1 MFVENK
7 IGQLFIIGIS
17 GTTLREDEA
26 EFIVKNNIGGII
38 LFDRNIESPE
48 QLHALCASINA
59 LKEKTPE
66 KLPPFISIDM
76 EGGRV
81 ARLKK
86 PFTTWPPLKQLG
98 NIDSTSLA
106 FNFAMAMGEE
116 LSAMGINLDYA
127 PCTDV
132 LTNPKNEIIG
142 DRAISTDPEQ
152 VSKIAS
158 ALVRGY
164 IKGNV
169 IPCAKHFPGH
179 GNTLLDSHFDL
190 PVEDDVDLET
200 LKNRELVPFK
210 KVFRARL
217 DMVMTAHILYPKV
230 DKDNPATFSSIILKD
245 LLRDDLKYRGLVISD
260 DLDMKAIRN
269 HHEVADIPI
278 KALNA
283 GCDILLYC
291 NEPTSP
297 MIAMDAIKKALANNE
312 LNTDELME
320 SYQRVIKVKQNKLA
334 SLKQLPLDEALSFVG
349 KVEHKELSSAI
360 AEGRVP
366 EEP

>member
-1 MFVENK
+1 VFVENK

>member
-1 MFVENK
+1 M
-7 IGQLFIIGIS
+7 
-17 GTTLREDEA
+17 
-26 EFIVKNNIGGII
+26 
-38 LFDRNIESPE
+38 
-48 QLHALCASINA
+48 
-59 LKEKTPE
+59 
-66 KLPPFISIDM
+66 
-76 EGGRV
+76 
-81 ARLKK
+81 
-86 PFTTWPPLKQLG
+86 
-98 NIDSTSLA
+98 
-106 FNFAMAMGEE
+106 
-116 LSAMGINLDYA
+116 
-127 PCTDV
+127 
-132 LTNPKNEIIG
+132 
-142 DRAISTDPEQ
+142 
-152 VSKIAS
+152 
-158 ALVRGY
+158 
-164 IKGNV
+164 
-169 IPCAKHFPGH
+169 
-179 GNTLLDSHFDL
+179 
-190 PVEDDVDLET
+190 
-200 LKNRELVPFK
+200 
-210 KVFRARL
+210 
-217 DMVMTAHILYPKV
+217 
-230 DKDNPATFSSIILKD
+230 
-245 LLRDDLKYRGLVISD
+245 ISD